1 MKHAGKE
8 NIPSRAIGVIPA
20 RWGATRF
27 PGKLLARLGDR
38 TVIEHVYRRAAEASE
53 LDSIWVA
60 TDDTR
65 IFREVEAFGGR
76 VVMTSSVPRTGTE
89 RTAEACR
96 GLDAEIVVNIQGD
109 EPFLRAG
116 MIDSVVRE
124 LVRDPE
130 LKVATL
136 VIKVAGGD
144 WMDDPNQVKVV
155 LDRKGFALYF
165 SRSPIPAAGP
175 KPPPTAFRHIGL
187 YGYRGDFLQL
197 LVGLDPGPL
206 EIQERLEQLRVL
218 EHGYRMKALETD
230 DDTIGIDTPSDLDR
244 ARAFLKNI
252 HRQDA
257 N

>member
-1 MKHAGKE
+1 MKNAGKE

-65 IFREVEAFGGR
+65 IFREVESFGGR
-76 VVMTSSVPRTGTE
+76 VIMTSSVPRTGTE

-165 SRSPIPAAGP
+165 SRRSETAPDGFPAYRSLRLPGGFLAASGRVGSGTARNPGAAGAVEGP
-175 KPPPTAFRHIGL
+175 GARLPDEGPGDGL
-187 YGYRGDFLQL
+187 
-197 LVGLDPGPL
+197 
-206 EIQERLEQLRVL
+206 
-218 EHGYRMKALETD
+218 
-230 DDTIGIDTPSDLDR
+230 
-244 ARAFLKNI
+244 
-252 HRQDA
+252 
-257 N
+257 